1 MPKHALLSASASKRW
16 IACPPSARLC
26 EGIADQTSEY
36 ALEGTECHEVCA
48 YLVEKALGRDVLD
61 PRSTLTKYS
70 EEMQRCAEEYCSYV
84 LEELEKSK
92 EYCKDPKVFIEQRVD
107 FSKWVAEGF
116 GTADS
121 LIIADKELKVI
132 DYKHGLGVLVE
143 AEENSQ
149 MMCYALGA
157 LEAFDGIYDIETI
170 SMTIFQP
177 RRDNVSTWSCSKA
190 ELLFWAETVLKP
202 AADMAFAGK
211 GEYQTGE
218 HCQFCKV
225 KATCRKRAEENLKM
239 AQYEFRIP
247 ARLSEEEIAA
257 ILPLLDQLVNWSNDV
272 KEYALQEALNGT
284 EYEGFKV
291 VEGRSNRKYTD
302 EAAVASAVTGAGYEP
317 FEKKLLGI
325 TDMTSLLGRK
335 KFEELLGRLVY
346 KAPGKPT
353 LVPVS
358 DKRPAMNTSIEDFKE
373 NY

>member
-26 EGIADQTSEY
+26 EDIPDQTSEY
-36 ALEGTECHEVCA
+36 ALEGTECHELCA

-61 PRSTLTKYS
+61 PTSSLTKYDD
-70 EEMQRCAEEYCSYV
+70 EMQRCAEEYASYV
-84 LEELEKSK
+84 LEQYEKAK

-107 FSKWVAEGF
+107 FSRWVAEGF
-116 GTADS
+116 GTGDA
-121 LIIADKELKVI
+121 IIVSDKLLQIV
-132 DYKHGLGVLVE
+132 DYKNGLGVLVE

-177 RRDNVSTWSCSKA
+177 RRDNVSTWSCSKEA
-190 ELLFWAETVLKP
+190 LLFWAETVLKP
-202 AADMAFAGK
+202 AADMAYAGK
-211 GEYQTGE
+211 GEYQIGD

-225 KATCRKRAEENLKM
+225 KATCRKRAEVNLEM

-247 ARLSEEEIAA
+247 ARLTDDEIAA
-257 ILPLLDQLVNWSNDV
+257 ILPLLDQLIDWSNDV
-272 KEYALQEALNGT
+272 KEYALQEALKGT
-284 EYEGFKV
+284 EYEGFKL
-291 VEGRSNRKYTD
+291 VEGRSNRKYKD
-302 EAAVASAVTGAGYEP
+302 EKAVASTVTDAGYEP
-317 FEKKLLGI
+317 YQKKLLGI
-325 TDMTSLLGRK
+325 TDMTALLGKK
-335 KFEELLGRLVY
+335 KFEELLGKLVY

-358 DKRPAMNTSIEDFKE
+358 DKRPAMNTANEDFKDIE
-373 NY
+373 